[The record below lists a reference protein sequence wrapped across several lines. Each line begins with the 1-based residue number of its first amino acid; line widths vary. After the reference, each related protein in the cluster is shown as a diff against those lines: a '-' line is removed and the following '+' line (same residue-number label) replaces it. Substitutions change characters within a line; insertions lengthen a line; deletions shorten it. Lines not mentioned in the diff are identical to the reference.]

1 MVFLFYTRGM
11 NNTIEVV
18 LLNIGLILVPLLII
32 VPVFFVTRFVVR
44 KFNLGG
50 KSPRVF
56 IGVTTAI
63 VSVIIIGI
71 LLFIA
76 SASVGDI
83 PNQA

>member
-1 MVFLFYTRGM
+1 MVFLFYTREM
-11 NNTIEVV
+11 NNATELM
-18 LLNIGLILVPLLII
+18 LLNIGLILSPLLVI
-32 VPVFFVTRFVVR
+32 VPVFFVTRFVVK

-50 KSPRVF
+50 KSPRAF
-56 IGVTTAI
+56 IGVATAI